1 MPTVSTDIQLRRSGA
16 ACLGGAKSATL
27 AGANYFDDATD
38 PEAVAGDV
46 EYRCL
51 YVHNAHATK
60 TLTGAV
66 AWLSANTPSGS
77 TVLEISVGSSAING
91 TEQTIASEQT
101 APAGVTFVMAS
112 TVDGGVALGDIPP
125 GQHRAIW
132 LRRTLAA
139 GAPALKPDTFTVR
152 VDGNL

>member
-1 MPTVSTDIQLRRSGA
+1 MPTVSTDIQLRRSGT

-27 AGANYFDDATD
+27 AGTNYFDDTTD

-51 YVHNAHATK
+51 YAHNAHATK
-60 TLTGAV
+60 TLSGAV

-77 TVLEISVGSSAING
+77 TVIEIGVGTSAVNG
-91 TEQTIASEQT
+91 TEQTIANEST
-101 APAGVTFVMAS
+101 APAGVSFALAS
-112 TVDGGVALGDIPP
+112 SVEGGVQLGAIPA

-132 LRRTLAA
+132 LRRTLTA
-139 GAPALKPDTFTVR
+139 GAPALDPDTFIVR
-152 VDGNL
+152 IDGSM